1 MEPPNGR
8 ENFRLCSGVVMAGSS
23 WSRTWTFF
31 EGGWHEGN
39 VPIMGARTHGA
50 WAGTSVF
57 DGARAF
63 EGVMPDLDLHC
74 ARVNRS
80 AQKMMLAPVVPVDE
94 WIGLA
99 NEGVGKFGAN
109 HQLYLRPFYW
119 AEAAG
124 FSTVVPGA
132 ETTRWCLCIYE
143 APMAKPTNGLSITLS
158 PYRRPTRDSAPL
170 EAKAGCLYPNN
181 ALAMLE
187 AHDRGFDNCVMLD
200 QQGFVAELA
209 IANLFMAKDGVVF
222 TPAPNGTFLDGITRQ
237 RVIKLLRDEGVDIVE
252 STLRYADFVAAD
264 EIFSTG
270 NLHKVQAIVRIDDRV
285 LQPGPV
291 FRMAREVYWA
301 YAHALT
307 S

>member
-1 MEPPNGR
+1 
-8 ENFRLCSGVVMAGSS
+8 
-23 WSRTWTFF
+23 
-31 EGGWHEGN
+31 
-39 VPIMGARTHGA
+39 
-50 WAGTSVF
+50 
-57 DGARAF
+57 
-63 EGVMPDLDLHC
+63 
-74 ARVNRS
+74 
-80 AQKMMLAPVVPVDE
+80 MMLAPVVPVDE

-99 NEGVGKFGAN
+99 KEGVGRFGAN
-109 HQLYLRPFYW
+109 AQLYLRPFYW

-124 FSTVVPGA
+124 FSTIVPGA

-181 ALAMLE
+181 ALAMVE
-187 AHDRGFDNCVMLD
+187 AHGRGFDNCIMLD

-237 RVIKLLRDEGVDIVE
+237 RVIKLLRDEGIDIVE
-252 STLRYADFVAAD
+252 SSLRYADFVAAD

-270 NLHKVQAIVRIDDRV
+270 NLHKVQAVMRIDDRV

-291 FRMAREVYWA
+291 FRKAREVYWA
-301 YAHALT
+301 FAHAPT
-307 S
+307 SKAA

>member
-1 MEPPNGR
+1 
-8 ENFRLCSGVVMAGSS
+8 MAVTP

-31 EGGWHEGN
+31 AGAWHEGN

-94 WIGLA
+94 WVGLA
-99 NEGVGKFGAN
+99 REGVGKFGADA
-109 HQLYLRPFYW
+109 QLYLRPFYW
-119 AEAAG
+119 AEAGG
-124 FSTVVPGA
+124 FSSIVPGP
-132 ETTRWCLCIYE
+132 ESTRWCLCIYE
-143 APMAKPTNGLSITLS
+143 APMAPATKGLSITLS
-158 PYRRPTRDSAPL
+158 PYRRPAPDSAPL

-181 ALAMLE
+181 ALAMIE

-209 IANLFMAKDGVVF
+209 IANLFMARDGVVL
-222 TPAPNGTFLDGITRQ
+222 TPAPNGTFLDGITRR
-237 RVIKLLRDEGVDIVE
+237 RVIELLREEGVAIVE
-252 STLRYADFVAAD
+252 TSLSYADFAGAD

-270 NLHKVQAIVRIDDRV
+270 NLHKVQPVARIDDRL
-285 LQPGPV
+285 LQPGPM
-291 FRMAREVYWA
+291 FRKARQLYWA
-301 YAHALT
+301 YAHAPT
-307 S
+307 AKAG

>member
-1 MEPPNGR
+1 LR
-8 ENFRLCSGVVMAGSS
+8 SGAVMAGKP

-31 EGGWHEGN
+31 EGAWHEGN
-39 VPIMGARTHGA
+39 VPIMGARTHAA

-63 EGVMPDLDLHC
+63 EDVMPDLDLHC

-80 AQKMMLAPVVPVDE
+80 AQKMKLAPVVSVDE

-99 NEGVGKFGAN
+99 KEGAGKFAAN
-109 HQLYLRPFYW
+109 AQLYLRPFYW

-124 FSTVVPGA
+124 FSSIVPGA
-132 ETTRWCLCIYE
+132 ETTRWCLCIYA
-143 APMAKPTNGLSITLS
+143 APLAEPTNGLSITLS
-158 PYRRPTRDSAPL
+158 PYRRPAPDSAPL

-181 ALAMLE
+181 ALAMVE

-200 QQGFVAELA
+200 QHGFVAELA

-222 TPAPNGTFLDGITRQ
+222 TPVPNGTFLDGITRQ
-237 RVIKLLRDEGVDIVE
+237 RVIKLLRDEGVEIVE
-252 STLRYADFVAAD
+252 TSLRYADFVAAE

-270 NLHKVQAIVRIDDRV
+270 NLHKVQPVVRIDDRL
-285 LQPGPV
+285 LQPGRM
-291 FRMAREVYWA
+291 FRKAREAYWA
-301 YAHALT
+301 YAHAPT
-307 S
+307 SKAA